1 MKKSVSIAI
10 GVAVSAVILFVTYWF
25 TLPAI
30 NLRSI
35 GFWMFLI
42 FAAVVCF
49 VCIGGAN
56 MMSDLRHIVKDGMN
70 GKTTPKLPKPVK
82 YFGYAVGGV
91 FALMIIGGIIGLPI
105 FNASSYKE
113 LLPLS
118 DGNFSQD
125 VAELSMTQI
134 PVVDRDSAERLGSRK
149 LGEMSDLVSQ
159 FEIESDYT
167 QINYQGRPVRV
178 TPLAYGDIIKWI
190 NNQSKGLPGYVM
202 VDMTTQET
210 TLVRLDEGM
219 RYSHSEI
226 LLRNLDRHLRFNYPT
241 AIFDDVSFE
250 IDENGT
256 PYWVA
261 SVVTYKI
268 GIWNG
273 TDIKGAVL
281 CNAVT
286 GECQYYD
293 VKEIPDWVDQVYS
306 ADLVIE
312 QLNYNGLYTN
322 GFWNS
327 IFGQSGVLQTT
338 EGYNYIAI
346 DNDVWLYTGMTSV
359 VSDESN
365 VGFVLVNMRTKE
377 GRYYSVPGAEEYSA
391 MASAEGQVQN
401 LEYTSTFPIL
411 LNVGDR
417 PTYFMSLKDNAGLVK
432 MYAFV
437 DVESYQVVATGS
449 TVDEAR
455 ENYIAKLKSEDVEIK
470 EEIPQYN
477 EVEGEI
483 YRISSAVV
491 NGNTKYYFTLL
502 ESETVYAADISVSDK
517 LPFAQVGD
525 IIKIQADETGN
536 VKSMEL
542 IYKDVPQTLPA

>member
-1 MKKSVSIAI
+1 MKKTASIAI
-10 GVAVSAVILFVTYWF
+10 GSAASAVILFVTYWF
-25 TLPAI
+25 TLPAL
-30 NLRSI
+30 NLRSPA
-35 GFWMFLI
+35 FWLFLL
-42 FAAVVCF
+42 FAVIVCF
-49 VCIGGAN
+49 ICIGGAVLFGG
-56 MMSDLRHIVKDGMN
+56 LRGIKEVIINKPDF
-70 GKTTPKLPKPVK
+70 KKLRPVK
-82 YFGYAVGGV
+82 WIACIVGGI

-105 FNASSYKE
+105 FNANSYKE
-113 LLPLS
+113 LLTLT
-118 DGNFSQD
+118 DGNFTDD
-125 VAELSMTQI
+125 VAELSMAQI
-134 PVVDRDSAERLGSRK
+134 PVVDRDSAVRLGSRK

-159 FEIESDYT
+159 FEIESNYT

-178 TPLAYGDIIKWI
+178 TPLAYGDMIKWL
-190 NNQSKGLPGYVM
+190 NNQSEGLPGYIT

-210 TLVRLDEGM
+210 TLVRLEQGM
-219 RYSHSEI
+219 KYSHNEI
-226 LLRNLDRHLRFNYPT
+226 LLRNIERHLRFNYPT
-241 AIFDDVSFE
+241 KIFDDISFE

-261 SVVTYKI
+261 SVVAYRI
-268 GIWNG
+268 GLWSG

-286 GECQYYD
+286 GECLYYD
-293 VKEIPDWVDQVYS
+293 VNDIPDWVDQVYS

-401 LEYTSTFPIL
+401 LRYEATFPIL
-411 LNVGDR
+411 LNVGNR
-417 PTYFMSLKDNAGLVK
+417 PTYFMSLKDSAGLVK

-437 DVESYQVVATGS
+437 DVESYQVVATGQ
-449 TVDEAR
+449 TIDQAR
-455 ENYIAKLKSEDVEIK
+455 ESYLEKLKSEEIGIK
-470 EEIPQYN
+470 EETSQYI
-477 EVEGEI
+477 EI
-483 YRISSAVV
+483 DGVISEIFSAVKE
-491 NGNTKYYFTLL
+491 GNTKYYFKLL
-502 ESETVYAADISVSDK
+502 GNDTVYIADISLSNN
-517 LPFAQVGD
+517 LPFAKTGD
-525 IIKIQADETGN
+525 AIKLRTDESGN
-536 VKSMEL
+536 VKSVEL
-542 IYKDVPQTLPA
+542 K

>member
-1 MKKSVSIAI
+1 MKKTVSIAI
-10 GVAVSAVILFVTYWF
+10 GAVISVVILFITYWF
-25 TLPAI
+25 ALPAI
-30 NLRSI
+30 NLRST

-42 FAAVVCF
+42 FAAVVCL
-49 VCIGGAN
+49 VCIGGAVLFGSLHN
-56 MMSDLRHIVKDGMN
+56 LRDAVINKHDFKA
-70 GKTTPKLPKPVK
+70 LKPVK
-82 YFGYAVGGV
+82 WVAIGIGGV
-91 FALMIIGGIIGLPI
+91 FALIIIGGIIGLPL
-105 FNASSYKE
+105 FNANAYKE

-118 DGNFSQD
+118 DGNFAED
-125 VAELSMTQI
+125 VAELNMTQI

-178 TPLAYGDIIKWI
+178 TPLAYGDIIKWF
-190 NNQSKGLPGYVM
+190 NNQSEGLPGYVM

-210 TLVRLDEGM
+210 TLVRLEQGM
-219 RYSHSEI
+219 KYSNSEI
-226 LLRNLDRHLRFNYPT
+226 LMRNLDRHLRFNFPT

-261 SVVTYKI
+261 SVVTYRV

-293 VKEIPDWVDQVYS
+293 VKDIPDWVDQVYS

-312 QLNYNGLYTN
+312 QLNFNGLYTN

-327 IFGQSGVLQTT
+327 VFGQSGVLQTT

-401 LEYTSTFPIL
+401 LRYTATFPIL
-411 LNVGDR
+411 LNVGNR
-417 PTYFMSLKDNAGLVK
+417 PTYFMSLKDSAGLVK

-437 DVESYQVVATGS
+437 DVESYQVVATGA

-455 ENYIAKLKSEDVEIK
+455 ENYIEKLKSEDVEIT
-470 EEIPQYN
+470 EEVPQYN
-477 EVEGEI
+477 EIEGEI
-483 YRISSAVV
+483 SEIFSAVV
-491 NGNTKYYFTLL
+491 GGNTKYYFTLL
-502 ESETVYAADISVSDK
+502 GGDTVYVADISLSDK
-517 LPFAQVGD
+517 LPFAKIGD
-525 IIKIQADETGN
+525 AIILQTDDNGI
-536 VKSMEL
+536 VKSVEL
-542 IYKDVPQTLPA
+542 K